1 MIIKSPNRIPIR
13 STDQYAEYPVLRL
26 MTGVLFPGSILTI
39 QISRPDSKA
48 LIRQYQMDR
57 QTFVSSHA
65 HAEIDQPGPPPI
77 HQVGVFT
84 IIRDVKEGP
93 SDSMLV
99 TLEGVERACIKQ
111 LTVTEPVL
119 KVMAAEVKVPRHVA
133 SRIEPRID
141 QVIGIVDE
149 ITQLDPIYSPELV
162 NVLKTRADDPSGLAD
177 SVAASFH
184 FSLSVKQELLE
195 AVNLEARYERLL
207 YHLNGE
213 LNRVT
218 TVLNIND
225 KVKHRIQEEQHR
237 YYLRQQLY
245 EIKRQ
250 LGEDFSENRDVTR
263 YRGIVK
269 NSPGLP
275 VDVVA
280 RAKMEIDRLSQIS
293 EASAE
298 YGATKDY
305 LKWLLSM
312 PWGKVS
318 SEMPSIEEAGKI
330 LAADYYGQ
338 VTIREQVLQR
348 LSVRLLSGGTDDG
361 PTLCLVGAPGTGK
374 ASLAKAIAHSLDRPL
389 VRISVGGINDVEE
402 IKGTSRSQVRGTPGR
417 IIRALKDCPVCDP
430 VVLLEDIDYFNTEND
445 ASVNMALLDVINSQV
460 NDRFLD
466 DYIGVP
472 FDLSR
477 MFFICSVRSWEEV
490 PEQFAPKLEILE
502 IQGYTEKQ
510 KIAIARRYILPAMF
524 KRHGLG
530 KTDIKITGKILKSII
545 THYTQETGLVGFSQ
559 QMEKICRKVAVEKA
573 KGSNKSWTVNDKN
586 LNSYLGTEVFIPERP
601 EKEPEIGIATG
612 LAWTGSG
619 GELMFIE
626 GLRMKG
632 EGSIV
637 TTGSLGEVMR
647 ESITAAHS
655 YVRSKADWLGI
666 DFSDFSEFDLHIHF
680 PSGAIPK
687 DGPSAGVTVS
697 LVIAS
702 VMAERPIRND
712 IALTG
717 EVTLRGRVL
726 PVGGLKE
733 KIAAAYRAGI
743 YHIALPKEN
752 EKDLSDLPAEI
763 RRKTKFHLIERV
775 DELFDL
781 CLLDFKPSAF
791 TLEKIFA
798 DEIKKARKRTSSRSR
813 KTKTKAARSR
823 KSK

>member
-13 STDQYAEYPVLRL
+13 KTDQYEEYPVLRL
-26 MTGVLFPGSILTI
+26 MTGVLFPGSILTV
-39 QISRPDSKA
+39 QITRPDSKA

-57 QTFVSSHA
+57 HTFVSSHA
-65 HAEIDQPGPPPI
+65 HAEIEQPGPLPI

-93 SDSMLV
+93 AESLLV
-99 TLEGVERACIKQ
+99 TLEGVKRACISQ
-111 LTVTEPVL
+111 LIASEPIP
-119 KVMAAEVKVPRHVA
+119 KVMAAEVSMPRHVA
-133 SRIEPRID
+133 GRIELLLD
-141 QVIGIVDE
+141 QVIAIVDQ
-149 ITQLDPIYSPELV
+149 ITHLDPIYSPELL
-162 NVLKTRADDPSGLAD
+162 NVMKTTIEDPSLLAD
-177 SVAASFH
+177 NAAASFH

-195 AVNLEARYERLL
+195 TVNLEARYERLL

-213 LNRVT
+213 LSRVT

-225 KVKHRIQEEQHR
+225 KVKHRIKEEQHR
-237 YYLRQQLY
+237 YYLRQQLF

-269 NSPGLP
+269 NSPALP
-275 VDVVA
+275 VEVVA

-305 LKWLLSM
+305 LKWLLTM

-318 SEMPSIEEAGKI
+318 SEMPSIEEIGQT
-330 LAADYYGQ
+330 LAAEYYGQ
-338 VTIREQVLQR
+338 ASIREQILQR
-348 LSVRLLSGGTDDG
+348 LSIRLLSGGLDDG

-374 ASLAKAIAHSLDRPL
+374 ASLAKAIAHTLNRPL
-389 VRISVGGINDVEE
+389 IRISVGGINEVHE
-402 IKGTSRSQVRGTPGR
+402 IKGTSRSLVGGSPGR
-417 IIRALKDCPVCDP
+417 VLRALKDCPVCDP
-430 VVLLEDIDYFNTEND
+430 VVLLEDLDYFNIEND
-445 ASVNMALLDVINSQV
+445 AAVNMALLEVINAQV
-460 NDRFLD
+460 NNRFLD
-466 DYIGVP
+466 EYIGVP

-490 PEQFAPKLEILE
+490 PEQFAPKLELLE
-502 IQGYTEKQ
+502 IPGYTEKQ
-510 KIAIARRYILPAMF
+510 KITIARKYIFPTMF

-530 KTDIKITGKILKSII
+530 KTDIKISEKLLNLII
-545 THYTQETGLVGFSQ
+545 TRYTQETGLVGFSQ

-573 KGSNKSWTVNDKN
+573 RGSKKSWTINEKN
-586 LNSYLGTEVFIPERP
+586 LTSYLGTELFIPEKP
-601 EKEPEIGIATG
+601 ENDPEIGIATG

-626 GLRMKG
+626 GIRMKG

-666 DFSDFSEFDLHIHF
+666 DFADFREFDLHIHF

-687 DGPSAGVTVS
+687 DGPSAGMTVS

-743 YHIALPKEN
+743 YHVAIPKEN
-752 EKDLSDLPAEI
+752 EKDLSDLPTEI
-763 RRKTKFHLIERV
+763 TRKIKFHLISRV

-781 CLLDFKPSAF
+781 CLLDFKPSSF
-791 TLEKIFA
+791 TLEKIFSE
-798 DEIKKARKRTSSRSR
+798 EIKRAKKRTTARS
-813 KTKTKAARSR
+813 KKPKTKAARPR
-823 KSK
+823 KKK